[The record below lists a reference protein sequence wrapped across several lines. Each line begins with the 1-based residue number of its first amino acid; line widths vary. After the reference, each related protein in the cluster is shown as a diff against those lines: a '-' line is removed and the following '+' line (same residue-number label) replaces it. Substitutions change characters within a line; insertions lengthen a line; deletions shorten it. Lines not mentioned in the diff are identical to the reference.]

1 MSVLQIIDTTQ
12 SMEYLVSSMYHFS
25 KRSSLPDKKES
36 RDLVLENSDIVWSID
51 ENVEVLNQDSGL
63 RGCWYWCKILDSSK
77 EKKSLKDQ
85 YCDLMLSG
93 ENKKLKVII
102 PSNIV
107 ANPDKLG
114 MRFTGRLMVRPWTCQ
129 EFPVLKFKVGDA
141 ADAWHCD
148 GWWEGIVLGYSSP
161 DEISNLQ
168 VCLLG
173 SIGLWSTI
181 NDSKD
186 KKLETGLMSYLRSL
200 MVDHQPMLSPPTVL
214 IEPNSSAVAKNKVCN
229 SPRLEESENVKRDV
243 PSSSKSAGSKA
254 VERPNKRKGLLI
266 KEEGICSSEKK
277 PLNLALTKFNK
288 SKPVINISKPAIK
301 KSKPAIKKSK

>member
-1 MSVLQIIDTTQ
+1 MSVLQIIDTPQ
-12 SMEYLVSSMYHFS
+12 YVEYLVSSMYHFS
-25 KRSSLPDKKES
+25 KCSSLPDKKES
-36 RDLVLENSDIVWSID
+36 RDLVLGNSDIVWSID

-63 RGCWYWCKILDSSK
+63 RGCWYRCKILDSSK
-77 EKKSLKDQ
+77 EKKSLKVQ
-85 YCDLMLSG
+85 YCGLMLSG
-93 ENKKLKVII
+93 ENKKFKVII
-102 PSNIV
+102 PSNRV

-114 MRFTGRLMVRPWTCQ
+114 MRFTGRLMGRPWPCQ
-129 EFPVLKFKVGDA
+129 EFPDLKFKVGDA

-161 DEISNLQ
+161 YEISNLQ
-168 VCLLG
+168 VCLP
-173 SIGLWSTI
+173 
-181 NDSKD
+181 
-186 KKLETGLMSYLRSL
+186 ETGLMSYLRSL
-200 MVDHQPMLSPPTVL
+200 MVDHQSMLPPPTVL

-243 PSSSKSAGSKA
+243 PSSSKSTGSKA

-266 KEEGICSSEKK
+266 KKEGICSSEKK